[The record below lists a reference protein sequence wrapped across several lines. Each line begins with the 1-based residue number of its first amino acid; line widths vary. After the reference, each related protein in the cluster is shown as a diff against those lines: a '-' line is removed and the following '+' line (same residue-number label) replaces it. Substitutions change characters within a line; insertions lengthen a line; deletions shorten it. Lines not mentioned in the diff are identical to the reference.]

1 MLPGMFR
8 ALGIALV
15 MISAGCA
22 GCGKSASNQDK
33 VTTPSGDDKDQVIK
47 VPGAAEG
54 AATKGGPTVGGA
66 DGSAATT
73 GAPPEQMGAP
83 ADDPRFHLQPEEG
96 TLTVDKAEG
105 KAGAE
110 AKGAVKVAPAKGYHV
125 ATDYPIKLTLEA
137 PAGVKIAK
145 TELTAGGRN
154 KTQGD
159 AETLSEQALAFAVKA
174 TADKAGS
181 YEIKGTLKFGICE
194 KDSCHP
200 KKQPITI
207 TVAAN

>member
-1 MLPGMFR
+1 
-8 ALGIALV
+8 
-15 MISAGCA
+15 MISA
-22 GCGKSASNQDK
+22 CGKSASNQDK
-33 VTTPSGDDKDQVIK
+33 EKPTTPSGEERIA
-47 VPGAAEG
+47 VPGGEQAAVTGSPEG
-54 AATKGGPTVGGA
+54 AAPV
-66 DGSAATT
+66 
-73 GAPPEQMGAP
+73 GAPAP

-96 TLTVDKAEG
+96 ALTVDTGEA

-110 AKGAVKVAPAKGYHV
+110 ATAAVKLAPGTGYHI

-137 PAGVKIAK
+137 PTGVTLAK

-154 KTQGD
+154 KVQGD
-159 AETLSEQALAFAVKA
+159 AQTLSEQSLAFAVKA
-174 TADKAGS
+174 TAEKAGA
-181 YEIKGTLKFGICE
+181 YEIKGVFKFGICE

>member
-1 MLPGMFR
+1 MLPGMVR
-8 ALGIALV
+8 ALGIALL
-15 MISAGCA
+15 MISAGCT

-33 VTTPSGDDKDQVIK
+33 KDTTTSGKEEVIN
-47 VPGAAEG
+47 VPGNDRG
-54 AATKGGPTVGGA
+54 ALTGPGQIR
-66 DGSAATT
+66 GSADPNVQTT
-73 GAPPEQMGAP
+73 GAPPPPNP
-83 ADDPRFHLQPEEG
+83 AQFLKPDEG
-96 TLTVDKAEG
+96 TLTIGKAEG

-110 AKGAVKVAPAKGYHV
+110 ATAKLSVAPAKGYHV
-125 ATDYPIKLTLEA
+125 ATDYPIKLTLE
-137 PAGVKIAK
+137 PTAGITLPK
-145 TELTAGGRN
+145 TELSAGGRT
-154 KTQGD
+154 KTIGD

-181 YEIKGTLKFGICE
+181 YEIKGMLKFGICE